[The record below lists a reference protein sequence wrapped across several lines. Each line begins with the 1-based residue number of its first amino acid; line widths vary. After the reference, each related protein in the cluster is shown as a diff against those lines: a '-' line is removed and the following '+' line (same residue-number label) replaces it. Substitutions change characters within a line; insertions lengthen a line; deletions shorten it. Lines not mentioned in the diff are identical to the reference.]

1 MAASG
6 AHRIPIRFYCP
17 FCDQLLG
24 ISSRKAGKAIT
35 CPRCHGEVGVPG
47 PDESPPLD
55 ILVPLPEPSPSGD
68 LVLTGG
74 QVAALALASG
84 LLLAVAFA
92 AGLLIGALG

>member
-1 MAASG
+1 M
-6 AHRIPIRFYCP
+6 PIRFYCP

-24 ISSRKAGKAIT
+24 IASRKAGTVIT
-35 CPRCHGEVGVPG
+35 CPRCKGEVGVPG
-47 PDESPPLD
+47 PNESPPQD
-55 ILVPLPEPSPSGD
+55 ILVPLPEPIPSRD

-84 LLLAVAFA
+84 LLLALAFA